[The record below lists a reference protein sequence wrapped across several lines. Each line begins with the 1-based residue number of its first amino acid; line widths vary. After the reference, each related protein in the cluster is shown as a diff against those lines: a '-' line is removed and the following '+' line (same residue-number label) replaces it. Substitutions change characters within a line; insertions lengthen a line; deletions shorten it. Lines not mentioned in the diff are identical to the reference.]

1 MNDSKENSHLEKA
14 KMGRRKLR
22 LGSLLVLGTMVF
34 IALFS
39 LYFVM
44 TAKPEI
50 RQFAIS
56 PFRYAV
62 ILLCTIPVVAIGIH
76 LMVKGYRMETQ
87 GYLEDLKQ
95 TEKQLKEIVSDKNF
109 EL

>member
-1 MNDSKENSHLEKA
+1 MKGSSNNSHLEKA
-14 KMGRRKLR
+14 KIGRHKLR
-22 LGSLLVLGTMVF
+22 LGSLIILGTMVF

-50 RQFAIS
+50 RQFTIS
-56 PFRYAV
+56 PFRYSI
-62 ILLCTIPVVAIGIH
+62 ILLCTIPILALGIH

-87 GYLEDLKQ
+87 GYIEDLRQ
-95 TEKQLKEIVSDKNF
+95 SEKQLKELMSDKNF
-109 EL
+109 ES